1 LIRYGKVS
9 TQLINNILYLLCTFS
24 IDLRTLPTLS
34 ADEAIQVS
42 YNEFCCADA
51 GYKILRFYWSM
62 RHVNKRC
69 NYYFSIAEV
78 DGRPEFVIEVE
89 EQGHDLVEFR

>member
-1 LIRYGKVS
+1 
-9 TQLINNILYLLCTFS
+9 
-24 IDLRTLPTLS
+24 
-34 ADEAIQVS
+34 
-42 YNEFCCADA
+42 
-51 GYKILRFYWSM
+51 M